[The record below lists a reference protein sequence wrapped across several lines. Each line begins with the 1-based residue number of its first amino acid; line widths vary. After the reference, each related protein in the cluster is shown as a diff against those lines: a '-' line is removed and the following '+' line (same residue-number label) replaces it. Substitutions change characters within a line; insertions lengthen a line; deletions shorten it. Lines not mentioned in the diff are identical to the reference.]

1 MKRIFSFI
9 LSIAFAISASAQA
22 PELKSEVFDL
32 LNLERPGMED
42 VKALHQQGN
51 DLEAA
56 QALLKY
62 YRTRTGVRTID
73 VNDPT
78 KVTISAE
85 QQKWADEA
93 LEHTFFVHKGYQPS
107 YNYGADIDWRFWPI
121 KDNELRWQLHRHKWF
136 NPMGRAYRVSGDEKY
151 AVEWTKQYID
161 WIRKNPYLDYK
172 GIFVKGAG
180 DGSVKE
186 GLDAELE
193 NMRFAWRPLEVSHRL
208 QDQPIQFQLFVDSPA
223 FTPEF
228 LTEFLFNYHRH
239 AEHIMANYSA
249 HGNHLLFEA
258 QRMICA
264 GSFFPEF
271 KNAETWRASGV
282 EILNREINV
291 QVYDDGG
298 QYELCPHYHLGSIEI
313 FVKALEIAD
322 INGFRNAFPQNFI
335 DMIEKM
341 IMFQIDISYPDYMNP
356 CFSDAR
362 LLSKSS
368 VLNNFKTWAKLF
380 PDNKVIKYWATEGAE
395 GAKADYLSN
404 AHITSGFF
412 TFRNSWDKDAT
423 IMIVKAGPPAFW
435 HNQPD
440 NGTFELWYK
449 GETLF
454 ADSGSYVYGGDS
466 SVMKWRNWF
475 RRTSSHNT
483 LVFNGKDLETT
494 DSKTLLWQPE
504 GKIQILVTE
513 NQSYEKLKH
522 RRSIFFVEG
531 KYFVIVDEAVG
542 AAKGMVK
549 LHYQMPRGKVS
560 NSRETMHFNTEFEDG
575 PNMKLQCFGPME
587 MTMEKA
593 EGWVSTTYQKKQKR
607 MNASFNV
614 KKTDNK
620 PVRFIT
626 VIVPK
631 DEPGDNPKITA
642 SFINE
647 HFNQTSLKLM
657 VKVGKNKKQVLS
669 YEL

>member
-1 MKRIFSFI
+1 MKRIFTFI
-9 LSIAFAISASAQA
+9 LGVAFAISAFAQA

-32 LNLERPGMED
+32 LDLERSGLEA
-42 VKALHQQGN
+42 VKELHQQGN
-51 DLEAA
+51 DLQAA
-56 QALLKY
+56 EALLKY

-73 VNDPT
+73 VSDPT
-78 KVTISAE
+78 KVKISE
-85 QQKWADEA
+85 EHQKWADEA

-136 NPMGRAYRVSGDEKY
+136 TPMGRAYRVSGDEKY
-151 AVEWTKQYID
+151 AIEWTKQYID

-186 GLDAELE
+186 GLEPELE

-223 FTPEF
+223 FTAEF

-239 AEHIMANYSA
+239 AEHIMANYST

-271 KNAETWRASGV
+271 KNAEIWRASGV
-282 EILNREINV
+282 EILNREINI

-341 IMFQIDISYPDYMNP
+341 IMFHIDISYPDYMNP

-368 VLNNFKTWAKLF
+368 VLNNFKTWSKLF
-380 PDNKVIKYWATEGAE
+380 PDNKFIKYWATEGAE

-404 AHITSGFF
+404 AHLTSGFF

-475 RRTSSHNT
+475 RRTASHNT
-483 LVFNGKDLETT
+483 LTIDDKTIETT
-494 DSKTLLWQPE
+494 DSKTLLWKPE
-504 GKIQILVTE
+504 GDVQVLVTE
-513 NQSYEKLKH
+513 NQGYADLKH
-522 RRSIFFVEG
+522 RRSVFFVDGE
-531 KYFVIVDEAVG
+531 YFVIVDEATG
-542 AAKGMVK
+542 AAKGTVN
-549 LHYQMPRGKVS
+549 LHYQLPRLQGTSDTKA
-560 NSRETMHFNTEFEDG
+560 MQYCTESAKGANF
-575 PNMKLQCFGPME
+575 KLQCFGPEGMAMRE
-587 MTMEKA
+587 A
-593 EGWVSTTYQKKQKR
+593 EGWISTTYMHKDER
-607 MNASFNV
+607 VNMSFDVN
-614 KKTDNK
+614 KTDES
-620 PVRFIT
+620 PVRYIT
-626 VIVPK
+626 VIIPK
-631 DEPGDNPKITA
+631 DKPGNDVKISA
-642 SFINE
+642 SFIDKEFKTN
-647 HFNQTSLKLM
+647 SLKLE
-657 VKVGKNKKQVLS
+657 VKVGKNKKRVLS